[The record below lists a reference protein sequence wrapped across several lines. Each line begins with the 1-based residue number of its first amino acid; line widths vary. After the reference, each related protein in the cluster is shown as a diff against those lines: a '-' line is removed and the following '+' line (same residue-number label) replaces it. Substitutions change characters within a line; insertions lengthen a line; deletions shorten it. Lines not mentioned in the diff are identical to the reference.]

1 MSVFYITTPIYYVND
16 RPHLGHA
23 YTTILADCLNRF
35 HRLKSEE
42 TFFLTGTDEHGDK
55 IVQAAEANKESPQS
69 YVNRISAEFEALWP
83 ELDIENDYFI
93 RTTQGF
99 HQRCV
104 QRFLKLAYDSGDIY
118 FGEYGGYYCFGCERF
133 YTEKELVDGLCPDHL
148 KPPEYIQEKNYFFRL
163 SKYQDWL
170 KGYIEKNPG
179 FIQPRQYQ
187 NEVLSLLREPLDDLC
202 ISRPKKRLQW
212 GIELPF
218 DPEYVTYVWFDAL
231 INYISALG
239 WPDSENYHTF
249 WSHAYHVVAK
259 DILKPH
265 AVFWPIMLKSAGIEP
280 YKGLRVHGY
289 WKVEE
294 TKMSKSLG
302 NVVEPLALRRKYGL
316 DAFRYFL
323 MREMHLG
330 QDGNFSESGLIGRLN
345 ADLANDLGNLFNRSL
360 SMTAKYCQS
369 RVPEAKE
376 LHDHDLAVI
385 DLGLQ
390 ALNGYDRYMEDFQVA
405 QALESLWE
413 FVRGL
418 NQYIDQTAPWSL
430 FKSQD
435 RERLGMVLSIVLSG
449 LRKIALTLWPIMPS
463 ASQRMYEQ
471 LGLSFELEGI
481 DFDYERL
488 NWVYLAQDTRVAKKS
503 NLFPRQELVREG
515 SAPSAEKEAGTKQGD
530 KGEKSGEI
538 EFKDFERVDLRI
550 GLIDQ
555 VESVEKTDNLFRLSV
570 DLGEGKLRQIVA
582 GLAKN
587 YTPEQL
593 TGRQVLVVANLKP
606 RKIKGVTSH
615 GMVLAVQNK
624 QGLCLLEPSDSVSP
638 GVRAR

>member
-1 MSVFYITTPIYYVND
+1 MNVFYITTPIYYVND

-23 YTTILADCLNRF
+23 YTTILADCLSRF
-35 HRLKSEE
+35 HRLKSER

-55 IVQAAEANKESPQS
+55 IVQAAEENNESPQA
-69 YVNRISAEFEALWP
+69 YVDRISAEFRELWP
-83 ELDIENDYFI
+83 ELEIRNDCFI
-93 RTTQGF
+93 RTTQQF
-99 HQRCV
+99 HQKCV
-104 QRFLKLAYDSGDIY
+104 QRFLQLAYDNQDIY

-148 KPPEYIQEKNYFFRL
+148 KPPEYIQETNYFFRL
-163 SKYQDWL
+163 SKYQGWL
-170 KGYIEKNPG
+170 KEYIEGNPD
-179 FIQPRQYQ
+179 FIQPRQYR
-187 NEVLSLLREPLDDLC
+187 NEILALLREPIDDLC

-239 WPDSENYHTF
+239 WPDSENYRTF
-249 WSHAYHVVAK
+249 WPHAYHLVAK

-265 AVFWPIMLKSAGIEP
+265 AVFWPIMLKSAGIEL

-302 NVVEPLALRRKYGL
+302 NVVEPLTLRRKYGL

-330 QDGNFSESGLIGRLN
+330 QDGNFSEAGLIGRLN

-369 RVPEAKE
+369 EVPESKE
-376 LHDHDLAVI
+376 LHDQDWSVI
-385 DLGLQ
+385 EMGLQ
-390 ALNGYDRYMEDFQVA
+390 AMDGYNQFMEEFQVA
-405 QALESLWE
+405 QGLESLWE

-418 NQYIDQTAPWSL
+418 NQYIDQMAPWSL
-430 FKSQD
+430 FRSGD
-435 RERLGMVLSIVLSG
+435 LERLGTVLSIVLSG

-463 ASQRMYEQ
+463 ASQMMYEQ
-471 LGLSFELEGI
+471 LGLSFELEEI
-481 DFDYERL
+481 DFDYERQ
-488 NWVYLAQDTRVAKKS
+488 NWIFLAQKTSVAGKS
-503 NLFPRQELVREG
+503 NLFPRQDDLKEE
-515 SAPSAEKEAGTKQGD
+515 PSASVGRESLTKQGD
-530 KGEKSGEI
+530 KKVKNLEI
-538 EFKDFERVDLRI
+538 EFKDLEKVDLRI
-550 GLIDQ
+550 GLIDKVVPIQ
-555 VESVEKTDNLFRLSV
+555 KTDSLFELNI
-570 DLGEGKLRQIVA
+570 DLGEHGLRQIVA
-582 GLAKN
+582 GLAMH

-593 TGRQVLVVANLKP
+593 IGRQVLVVANLKP
-606 RKIKGVTSH
+606 RKIRGVTSH
-615 GMVLAVQNK
+615 GMVLAVQK
-624 QGLCLLEPSDSVSP
+624 EDGLCLLEPSDYVYP
-638 GVRAR
+638 GARAK